1 MQQNS
6 LSLSVRYMFIDA
18 IIHIRSFDD
27 RSSIVRA
34 SVRSFIHF
42 FFHSFF
48 IHPSIYSFVQSFFHS
63 FILLF
68 VRSFVHLSFNATSNN
83 IVPALISQVVK

>member
-34 SVRSFIHF
+34 SVRPCGRSFISFSIHF
-42 FFHSFF
+42 LS
-48 IHPSIYSFVQSFFHS
+48 IHPSIRSFNHSFIHSFFYSFVRL
-63 FILLF
+63 FIYRLTQLAIILYL
-68 VRSFVHLSFNATSNN
+68 H
-83 IVPALISQVVK
+83 